1 MAQQTKPSR
10 KRVWFDPRLAIG
22 IVLIAASVIGVFGI
36 VSVADA
42 SDQVLTA
49 RAALAPGD
57 RIDAEDLVATAVRMP
72 GATDL
77 YLVPN
82 DVPAEGLIVTK
93 AIAAGEL
100 VPASA
105 VGSAAAL
112 RLASVVIAVNGELPG
127 SIEPGATVDVW
138 AARLEQSNEYGPP
151 SVIVAGATVVRV
163 LESEALV
170 ASGNST
176 TIELLV
182 PRSRIAR
189 VLEALANQD
198 ALSLIPSAIPV
209 KG

>member
-1 MAQQTKPSR
+1 MAQQAKPTR

-22 IVLIAASVIGVFGI
+22 IVLIAASVIGVFAI
-36 VSVADA
+36 VAVADA
-42 SDQVLTA
+42 SEKVLTA

-57 RIDAEDLVATAVRMP
+57 RIDEGDLVVAEVRMP

-77 YLVPN
+77 YLVPA
-82 DVPAEGLIVTK
+82 DVPAEGLLVTK

-112 RLASVVIAVNGELPG
+112 RLASVVITVNAELPG

-138 AARLEQSNEYGPP
+138 AARLEQTNTYGPP
-151 SVIVAGATVVRV
+151 SVIVAGATVVQI
-163 LESEALV
+163 LESNELV
-170 ASGNST
+170 SSGNST
-176 TIELLV
+176 SIELLV
-182 PRSRIAR
+182 PRGRIAR
-189 VLEALANQD
+189 VLEALANND
-198 ALSLIPSAIPV
+198 ALSLIPAAISV

>member
-1 MAQQTKPSR
+1 MAQQAKPSR